1 MSLISR
7 TWRAAGRTIALA
19 LAIGLGLTGCAEQ
32 GVTRAMNGSQS
43 FLAQQ
48 DYFPGGFWMYSWGIG
63 QSKESFENVERAQD
77 SYGRGSNRRTW
88 SETGP
93 GGRPSATMGA
103 LQSYLPLSVRWKLKD
118 GRELMLE
125 NIDVRSIMRE
135 YFKTHDIKLQWQREN
150 RPRDRVG
157 DFEPMLSYEVRGDA
171 VVIKWVITIN
181 RTPPARRLTPTGAAT
196 RWDTYDEQ
204 SEVISLQGKPT
215 SGIDFNKRFEF
226 FK

>member
-43 FLAQQ
+43 FLAQH

-63 QSKESFENVERAQD
+63 QSKESLENVERSQY
-77 SYGRGSNRRTW
+77 SYGGTSNRRTW
-88 SETGP
+88 AETAP
-93 GGRPSATMGA
+93 GGRPSATMGG
-103 LQSYLPLSVRWKLKD
+103 LQSYLPLHVRWKLKD

-150 RPRDRVG
+150 RPKYRTG
-157 DFEPMLSYEVRGDA
+157 DYEPMLSYEVKDDA
-171 VVIKWVITIN
+171 VLIKWIITIN
-181 RTPPARRLTPTGAAT
+181 RTPPEQRLTPTGAAT
-196 RWDTYDEQ
+196 KSDTYDEFYPVA
-204 SEVISLQGKPT
+204 VIQGKPT

>member
-7 TWRAAGRTIALA
+7 TWRAASRTIALA

-63 QSKESFENVERAQD
+63 QSKESLENVERSQY
-77 SYGRGSNRRTW
+77 SYGGTSNRRTW
-88 SETGP
+88 AETAP
-93 GGRPSATMGA
+93 GGRPSATMGG
-103 LQSYLPLSVRWKLKD
+103 LQSYLPLHVRWKLKD